1 MRCILK
7 WLKQTQL
14 SKKMKDI
21 FEESRTLAIQE
32 FIERDHPYFRG
43 SDTLV
48 YIPVYNEEQTIGKV
62 ISDVRANC
70 IFDILII
77 NDGSTDNTSSILSN
91 VNIEVLNHPK
101 RSGSM
106 VILSGLE
113 IAFKMGYRFA
123 IKIDGDDQHDSHDIP
138 RLYEQAVKTSA
149 DEVIGS
155 RHLHDFNANI
165 FSVQGLGMWF
175 STKLVFL
182 LSRQRITDTTSGLKI
197 WNRKACRIIIQ
208 AYNEGKLREGSTS
221 LIEELLIT
229 AKNKL
234 KVNEI
239 AVIMYPRKFGESKAY
254 SKKTLFMFPIN
265 LIRSIIRVYS
275 S

>member
-138 RLYEQAVKTSA
+138 RLYEQAVKTRAVS
-149 DEVIGS
+149 
-155 RHLHDFNANI
+155 
-165 FSVQGLGMWF
+165 SVNTF
-175 STKLVFL
+175 FIKLVFNDFECFYFFVV
-182 LSRQRITDTTSGLKI
+182 LSDL
-197 WNRKACRIIIQ
+197 
-208 AYNEGKLREGSTS
+208 
-221 LIEELLIT
+221 
-229 AKNKL
+229 
-234 KVNEI
+234 
-239 AVIMYPRKFGESKAY
+239 
-254 SKKTLFMFPIN
+254 
-265 LIRSIIRVYS
+265 
-275 S
+275 